1 MYKSSIVIERMDYLI
16 MEQGGGEP
24 VFPRSEF
31 RAMIGEV
38 LCTPIEQIW
47 RVRFYDDDDTVALY
61 SFAMPQT
68 EKNLPPTHRLNRG
81 SIPQWISE
89 RICVLQICEDGD
101 IVDGVGQK
109 VSDRV
114 FYVIE

>member
-1 MYKSSIVIERMDYLI
+1 MIYKSSIVIERMDYLM
-16 MEQGGGEP
+16 MEQDSGEP

-47 RVRFYDDDDTVALY
+47 RVRFYDDDTVALY

-68 EKNLPPTHRLNRG
+68 EKNLPPTHRINRE